1 MFQVG
6 GPGGLQGCGDGAL
19 RSARHQVGGP
29 GGLQGCEDGVL
40 RSARHQIGGPGG
52 LQGCEDGVLRSARHQ
67 VGGPG
72 VSARFRDGAL
82 WSTRH
87 QIGGLVGLQGS
98 GMVLYGLPAIR
109 SVALVGLQGCGDS
122 ALRSTRHQV
131 GVVPGPVRLWDG
143 VLLAARH
150 QIGVAPGPA
159 WFRGSN
165 KTGALQITILRHWGN
180 KKGCDPLG
188 QHTLYQPN
196 YNNPKTEKWGL
207 SSRTAHPFKPYK
219 KYCIRCP
226 H

>member
-1 MFQVG
+1 MGMVLYDL
-6 GPGGLQGCGDGAL
+6 PAI
-19 RSARHQVGGP
+19 RSVA
-29 GGLQGCEDGVL
+29 
-40 RSARHQIGGPGG
+40 
-52 LQGCEDGVLRSARHQ
+52 
-67 VGGPG
+67 
-72 VSARFRDGAL
+72 
-82 WSTRH
+82 
-87 QIGGLVGLQGS
+87 LVGLQGS
-98 GMVLYGLPAIR
+98 GMVLYDLPAIR
-109 SVALVGLQGCGDS
+109 SVWPWWGCKVPGWCSMGYPPSDRCGSWACKVVRLQGSGMVLYDLPAIRSVWPGGLQGCGDS
-122 ALRSTRHQV
+122 ALRSTRHQIGGLV
-131 GVVPGPVRLWDG
+131 WPWWAARLWDG
-143 VLLAARH
+143 ALWATRH
-150 QIGVAPGPA
+150 QIGVAPEPA

>member
-1 MFQVG
+1 MVYPPSDRW
-6 GPGGLQGCGDGAL
+6 PGGLARFRDGAL
-19 RSARHQVGGP
+19 WST
-29 GGLQGCEDGVL
+29 
-40 RSARHQIGGPGG
+40 RHQIGGLVW
-52 LQGCEDGVLRSARHQ
+52 LQGCEV
-67 VGGPG
+67 
-72 VSARFRDGAL
+72 ARFRDGAL

>member
-1 MFQVG
+1 MLYDLPAIRSVAWCG
-6 GPGGLQGCGDGAL
+6 CKAVRLQGSG
-19 RSARHQVGGP
+19 
-29 GGLQGCEDGVL
+29 
-40 RSARHQIGGPGG
+40 
-52 LQGCEDGVLRSARHQ
+52 
-67 VGGPG
+67 
-72 VSARFRDGAL
+72 DGAL

-87 QIGGLVGLQGS
+87 QIGGLVW
-98 GMVLYGLPAIR
+98 
-109 SVALVGLQGCGDS
+109 LQGCGDS

-131 GVVPGPVRLWDG
+131 GVVPGPT
-143 VLLAARH
+143 
-150 QIGVAPGPA
+150 